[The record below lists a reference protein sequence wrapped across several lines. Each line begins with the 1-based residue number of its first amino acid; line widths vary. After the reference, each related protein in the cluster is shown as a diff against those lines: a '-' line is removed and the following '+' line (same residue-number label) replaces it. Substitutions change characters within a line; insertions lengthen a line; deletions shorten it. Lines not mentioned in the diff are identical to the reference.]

1 MSATKAYD
9 VAYVRFRAPDLSVM
23 SAFLLDF
30 GMIAL
35 TSSPSRVAFR
45 GHGTEPFVHMTDLG
59 PPGFAGFGVRLSSRA
74 ELEALAAHDGVKI
87 EPFDGPGGGEVV
99 RLIDPDGFVVEA
111 VAGQAMAAAIAT
123 PTGEPWNED
132 GAYPRQSKPRRVAA
146 RPSHVQ
152 RLGHVV
158 LGVTNFR
165 RSEAWYKERFGLVT
179 SDEIQ
184 PAPDVAL
191 GAFLRCDRG
200 DQPCDHHTLFLLERG
215 GAPAGFMH
223 AAFEVAGLDDLMAG
237 HDHLD
242 AKGYSHQWGVG
253 RHILGSQ
260 VFDYWRDP
268 FGHEIE
274 HWTDGDQFVTAD
286 GGGVASMGDLMG
298 VQWGMPMPPLPD
310 PPITGPPINGPPLNG
325 PPPGTAA

>member
-1 MSATKAYD
+1 MSVTKACD
-9 VAYVRFRAPDLSVM
+9 VAYVRFRAPDLDAMSV
-23 SAFLLDF
+23 FLRDF
-30 GMIAL
+30 GMIPL
-35 TSSPSRVAFR
+35 EVSPNRLAFR

-59 PPGFAGFGVRLSSRA
+59 PPGFAGFGVRVGSLA
-74 ELEALAAHDGVKI
+74 ALQALAAHDGAEV
-87 EPFDGPGGGEVV
+87 EPFDGLGGGQVV
-99 RLIDPDGFVVEA
+99 RLIDPDGFGVEA
-111 VAGQAMAAAIAT
+111 VAGQALAAPMAA
-123 PTGEPWNED
+123 PSGQPWNQD
-132 GAYPRQSKPRRVAA
+132 GAYPRQSEPRRTPR

-165 RSEAWYKERFGLVT
+165 RSEAWYKQRFGLVT
-179 SDEIQ
+179 TDEIQ
-184 PAPDVAL
+184 PAPEVAI

-223 AAFEVAGLDDLMAG
+223 AAFEVADLDDLMAG
-237 HDHLD
+237 HDHLL

-260 VFDYWRDP
+260 VFDYWQDP
-268 FGHEIE
+268 FGHEVE

-286 GGGVASMGDLMG
+286 GGGVASIDDLMG
-298 VQWGMPMPPLPD
+298 VQWGMPMPPLP
-310 PPITGPPINGPPLNG
+310 GPPRDG
-325 PPPGTAA
+325 PPPRPAE